1 MKVSESWND
10 AHCPQY
16 FPFFYWNKIQGK
28 ETRYKDEGEGNQKK
42 LEENTFWIYTK
53 YTGLLGF
60 MLIPCMSLEMKKFR
74 KAFNVVLAL
83 KFLQRWTNSFDKIKE
98 I

>member
-1 MKVSESWND
+1 MKE
-10 AHCPQY
+10 
-16 FPFFYWNKIQGK
+16 KGIK
-28 ETRYKDEGEGNQKK
+28 KK

-53 YTGLLGF
+53 YTCLLGF
-60 MLIPCMSLEMKKFR
+60 MLIPCMSLEMKKFH

-98 I
+98 IYFSATSFSPKLVVILNK